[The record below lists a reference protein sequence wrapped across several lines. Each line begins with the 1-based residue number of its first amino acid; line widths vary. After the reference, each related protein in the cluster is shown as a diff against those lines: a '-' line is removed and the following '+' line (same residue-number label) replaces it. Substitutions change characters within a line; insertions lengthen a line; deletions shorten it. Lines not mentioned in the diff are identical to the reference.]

1 MAKKKERSKI
11 DPNAWM
17 NTYSDMVT
25 LLMCFFVLL
34 YASSTPDE
42 TKWQYIFQN
51 FTSSGTYINPFV
63 TDEDPNRTDSD
74 ADDGNS
80 LEPPG
85 GSTEEVDHEI
95 TNSNLPTNFNDLA
108 SWFSATAA
116 ASDYADD
123 ISVSVNSSG
132 SITIRFSDS
141 VLFAPNSA
149 ELLSSGREAIAMF
162 LPGIKGISDYI
173 GKIEVAG
180 HTAVGF
186 NPEVNDWDLSLA
198 RASSVIKFMDWR
210 RVVESKIYKGE
221 GYAQYSPIASNDTE
235 EGKAKNRRVEITIIR
250 NDNKTHS
257 NAVIEDILKYDYG
270 IGNGYGSGSGPSN
283 TDAVQQI
290 IDKLEDKYDT
300 TIDENGSS
308 LGSESGPSIPPTVD
322 GVPDDVIHDVD
333 EEGNIITDASERP
346 PVETGGGEAAES
358 TEG

>member
-51 FTSSGTYINPFV
+51 FTSSGQYINPFV
-63 TDEDPNRTDSD
+63 TAEDPNRTEVDSESE
-74 ADDGNS
+74 DGNS
-80 LEPPG
+80 IEPPG
-85 GSTEEVDHEI
+85 DPTDSNDYEI
-95 TNSNLPTNFNDLA
+95 SNTDLPSNFNDLA

-116 ASDYADD
+116 ASVYKDD

-141 VLFAPNSA
+141 VLFGPDSA
-149 ELLSSGREAIAMF
+149 ELLSSGREAISMF
-162 LPGIKGISDYI
+162 LPGIKGISEYI
-173 GKIEVAG
+173 GRIEVAG
-180 HTAVGF
+180 HTAEGF
-186 NPEVNDWDLSLA
+186 SVEVNDWDLSLA

-221 GYAQYSPIASNDTE
+221 GFAQYQPIASNDTP

-250 NDNKTHS
+250 NDNNTMS
-257 NAVIEDILKYDYG
+257 NDVIEDILQYDYG
-270 IGNGYGSGSGPSN
+270 IGHGYGSGSAPSN

-290 IDKLEDKYDT
+290 ISKLEEKYET
-300 TIDENGSS
+300 VIDSEGNS
-308 LGSESGPSIPPTVD
+308 LGSESGPSISPPVD
-322 GVPDDVIHDVD
+322 GIPDDIIHEVD
-333 EEGNIITDASERP
+333 EEGNIITDASEAE
-346 PVETGGGEAAES
+346 PVEGGEA
-358 TEG
+358 